1 MIDRSS
7 HPADRRFTLLVNPT
21 AGRGHGRRRAHRVAQ
36 RLLHAGSDVEVV
48 PAQTAPAMADCAA
61 RAVEHAQRSRAAGRD
76 HVVVVVG
83 GDGTVHVVVQAVA
96 SSGVPLGVVPAG
108 SGDDA
113 ARAWGLPRRDTDAA
127 ADILLSGTPVAMDL
141 GLASAGD
148 GSQHWF
154 ATVLAAGFDARV
166 SERAHGMP
174 QVPAAIRYLAA
185 LTAELRAFE
194 PLHYR
199 LTLDG
204 VEVERDAILVA
215 VGNTSHFGGG
225 MMICPDADATD
236 GLLDILILDPIPR
249 GEFIRVFPR
258 VYRGTHLGHPAVEV
272 IRAGEVVIEKADVVA
287 YADGER
293 LGALPQRVAVV
304 PAGLAV
310 LGATPRTHPSP
321 R

>member
-1 MIDRSS
+1 MTVRWSPDA
-7 HPADRRFTLLVNPT
+7 PRRFTLLVNPT

-36 RLLHAGSDVEVV
+36 RLVDAGCHVEVV
-48 PAQTAPAMADCAA
+48 PAESAPAMADRAA
-61 RAVEHAQRSRAAGRD
+61 RAVEHAQRSQADDLA

-83 GDGTVHVVVQAVA
+83 GDGTVHVVVQAIA
-96 SSGVPLGVVPAG
+96 HSGVPLGVVPAG

-113 ARAWGLPRRDTDAA
+113 ARAWGLPRGDTDAA
-127 ADILLSGTPVAMDL
+127 ADLLLSGTPVAVDL
-141 GLASAGD
+141 GRSSAVD
-148 GSQHWF
+148 GTQHWF

-174 QVPAAIRYLAA
+174 QVPATIRYLAA
-185 LTAELRAFE
+185 LAAELRSFS

-204 VEVERDAILVA
+204 TQGERDAVLVA

-236 GLLDILILDPIPR
+236 GLLDVLVLDPIPR
-249 GEFIRVFPR
+249 GEFVRVFPR
-258 VYRGTHLGHPAVEV
+258 VYRGTHLAHPAVDVVRAREV
-272 IRAGEVVIEKADVVA
+272 LIEKADVVA

-293 LGALPQRVAVV
+293 LGPLPQQIDVV
-304 PAGLAV
+304 PAGLTV
-310 LGATPRTHPSP
+310 IGATPSTPRSP